1 MKSLQMNRGYTQQ
14 VSGKATTDPP
24 SKRATAGGGDAGD
37 VVVSVEDDGDIYG
50 TISGNR
56 YCGI

>member
-50 TISGNR
+50 TISGR
-56 YCGI
+56 